1 LMTGLGDVLR
11 DRVRQLCGLPYVR
24 IHIDIDT
31 TIKPLLV
38 TNKAAAS
45 DTTPKTPK
53 GTSRKQGESAH
64 ETKLRVTKNAS
75 LSSEGLTDEMI
86 ARFPR
91 MREKRCPCL
100 SR

>member
-1 LMTGLGDVLR
+1 MTGLGDVLR
-11 DRVRQLCGLPYVR
+11 DRVRQLCGLPCVR

-53 GTSRKQGESAH
+53 GTSRKQEESAH

-75 LSSEGLTDEMI
+75 LFSQGLTDEMI